1 MDLQPVDQWAHN
13 YALWSLTVISPERV
27 VVGDSL
33 QSVTVLKWDSAK
45 SKLEVVARD
54 WTSLASMNV
63 TADEDFVIQ
72 SDVSTPTQFQPFLMM
87 ELLTMPRLM
96 ETYYHIKSSLRVYSK
111 KDITSS
117 VKILAI

>member
-13 YALWSLTVISPERV
+13 YALWSLVVISPERV

-33 QSVTVLKWDSAK
+33 QSVTVLQWNGTKT
-45 SKLEVVARD
+45 KLEVVARD

-72 SDVSTPTQFQPFLMM
+72 SDVSIDSENTDLC
-87 ELLTMPRLM
+87 
-96 ETYYHIKSSLRVYSK
+96 
-111 KDITSS
+111 
-117 VKILAI
+117 